1 MKICPKCGASL
12 ADGAKF
18 CGKCGAPQSGAQ
30 AGSSAGQSGQRSA
43 SSAPSSGNGYPR
55 AAGPSRPQQDPY
67 ARQPRQNQDSFPRGE
82 SFDRQG
88 GSFDRTPQ
96 DRGYQNRGYQNNN
109 YENRGYPG
117 AQRAGQGD
125 AFGGRAPQGRANQNY
140 GYDRAPKRGKGKL
153 IALIVALVAV
163 IGAAAA
169 AIVIF
174 KPFGIDL
181 TGKKGGKV
189 ETAVRS
195 TMESVPIVSTLNTED
210 VVNKGKFTLS
220 ANITVQGVPL
230 TASFS
235 QDPGSKEQSLSFSA
249 TVEGETLSL
258 KEYLDKNA
266 VYLDPGAGTVF
277 RYGYNENKTGAL
289 MTENPQAAAATQM
302 IDTLL
307 KLYTENMDG
316 GAIEDDVVKKTED
329 SLRALPTTD
338 LEKKDFEI
346 DGKTQSLKGKSI
358 TITPADIKKIVNDV
372 MASSTFNT
380 LMGAVSTVSGGYN
393 PLASGL
399 DLSQLDQIGNIHLNV
414 YDYKNRIGALEITF
428 DNPQA
433 DGMVITVLFKGSQP
447 FDNVVVS
454 AKSNS
459 QDLPNL
465 AVITTEKTSGGTKVT
480 LTVNSPHETLTFY
493 ARHENNKLSIGMVE
507 PGGGE
512 VDAITCGLAATKNSI
527 TISDINFNGSS
538 YLLRQ
543 LDLEDLASIGTI
555 QGSIEL
561 KSGANIQKVNTSGAV
576 DIGNATMEQLNSI
589 TPDQFGLL
597 AQLF

>member
-18 CGKCGAPQSGAQ
+18 CGKCGSPQTGA
-30 AGSSAGQSGQRSA
+30 SAGPAAGPASQRNA
-43 SSAPSSGNGYPR
+43 SPSSGNGYPR

-67 ARQPRQNQDSFPRGE
+67 QRQPRQDSFSRGD
-82 SFDRQG
+82 SFDRRG
-88 GSFDRTPQ
+88 SSFDRGSQ
-96 DRGYQNRGYQNNN
+96 DRGYQDRDYQD
-109 YENRGYPG
+109 RGYPG
-117 AQRAGQGD
+117 PQRTGQGD
-125 AFGGRAPQGRANQNY
+125 AFGGRPQQGRGNQNY

-220 ANITVQGVPL
+220 ANITVQGVPV

-289 MTENPQAAAATQM
+289 MTENPQAAAATQI
-302 IDTLL
+302 IDTVL

-316 GAIEDDVVKKTED
+316 GAIEDDVVKYMFRVNVITQPVVED
-329 SLRALPTTD
+329 R
-338 LEKKDFEI
+338 LENASMNNPNVDV
-346 DGKTQSLKGKSI
+346 S
-358 TITPADIKKIVNDV
+358 PADAENEAKQPYVRKEPKIGRNDPCPCGSGKK
-372 MASSTFNT
+372 
-380 LMGAVSTVSGGYN
+380 
-393 PLASGL
+393 
-399 DLSQLDQIGNIHLNV
+399 
-414 YDYKNRIGALEITF
+414 YK
-428 DNPQA
+428 DC
-433 DGMVITVLFKGSQP
+433 
-447 FDNVVVS
+447 
-454 AKSNS
+454 
-459 QDLPNL
+459 
-465 AVITTEKTSGGTKVT
+465 
-480 LTVNSPHETLTFY
+480 
-493 ARHENNKLSIGMVE
+493 
-507 PGGGE
+507 
-512 VDAITCGLAATKNSI
+512 CGK
-527 TISDINFNGSS
+527 D
-538 YLLRQ
+538 
-543 LDLEDLASIGTI
+543 
-555 QGSIEL
+555 
-561 KSGANIQKVNTSGAV
+561 K
-576 DIGNATMEQLNSI
+576 
-589 TPDQFGLL
+589 
-597 AQLF
+597 